1 MIHTY
6 DITGMTCGGCKA
18 SVEKYLGN
26 LDNVTNVSVNLDKAE
41 VEVAMSSKV
50 PIEALKKALPEKYL
64 LSEKDDKN
72 DFQMAS
78 LSRDEIKQ
86 KSKLQQLQPLLII
99 FLGLTQHQAQ
109 GTALFAMLPPIGILA
124 AVNYY
129 RQGFVKWEY
138 AIVIAFTFVIGGY
151 LGSKL
156 SLSLPPQMVRRIF
169 GVIMLLGAIKLISSK

>member
-1 MIHTY
+1 MPVPVFPFYICGMSVSTFVILIIIGLLAGILSGLVGVGGGILMI
-6 DITGMTCGGCKA
+6 
-18 SVEKYLGN
+18 
-26 LDNVTNVSVNLDKAE
+26 
-41 VEVAMSSKV
+41 
-50 PIEALKKALPEKYL
+50 
-64 LSEKDDKN
+64 
-72 DFQMAS
+72 
-78 LSRDEIKQ
+78 
-86 KSKLQQLQPLLII
+86 PLLII

-124 AVNYY
+124 AINYY
-129 RQGFVKWEY
+129 KEGFVKWEY